1 MRIVIDTNCFLAII
15 PKLSPY
21 RSVFDAYRAGTFELA
36 VSTEV
41 LEEYTEIFG
50 SRMTPAIAENL
61 LELIDRQANTVRT
74 EIFYRWDLIAAD
86 YDDNKFVDCALSSG
100 ADFIITNDH
109 HFDVLKSMDFPKV
122 NCLTLSYFATLMPLL

>member
-21 RSVFDAYRAGTFELA
+21 RAVFDAYRTGAFELA

-41 LEEYTEIFG
+41 LAEYAEIFG
-50 SRMTPAIAENL
+50 ARMTPAIAENL
-61 LELIDRQANTVRT
+61 LELIDRQTNTVRT
-74 EIFYRWDLIAAD
+74 EIFYRWGLITAD

-109 HFDVLKSMDFPKV
+109 HFDMLKSRDFPKV
-122 NCLTLSYFATLMPLL
+122 NCLTLSYFATWMPLR